1 MIRTAS
7 RVRLGNFDRLALR
20 GFHVSAHFSNEVL
33 EGQGHNQKSDVPAR
47 HHLSSRKRLLKKG
60 PKSGKAGGKPGYKRP
75 YHMNKGDNQN
85 EGRSQDNQTFFEK
98 NDGGSKGKGEH
109 RKGEHKNSSNHN
121 NNYSNSNN
129 SNSNHNGNNG
139 KKVTK
144 DSQSGAMK
152 DRETI
157 KQELETRFWPEPKFT
172 HKKVKPLK
180 APELP
185 LLGDT
190 KMLRHLKVPP
200 SYAFPVNTRDQNN
213 GTVPRK
219 KVPEYLK
226 PEKGVDPKMNLTYNP
241 WDPDMI
247 VGTISDKDVHLEA
260 VEQDGDKP
268 NVLPPTMKHET
279 DTVLFKNSTVQ
290 TVRDARTGVY
300 NFPQYVEDIVSTD
313 ELDMEA
319 ISGFTPPSKDQTL
332 TRLANDTGA
341 TYFGSTS
348 TLTPLLAQFHNL
360 LSNFRPANL
369 RSTSK
374 WIEELTSKPTNVYR
388 SPHVA
393 EIHRRGNSF
402 ALGVDKVGDYE
413 SLLSKLGHSLEAFL
427 THTPEEYE
435 CLKKNPDM
443 SKVTEEQVKEVR
455 GRLDNTYAYSKISKF
470 LTRSQLDCYDPRL
483 PGTGTF
489 DLKTRAVAGTRYDQ
503 VEAEMCH
510 GTDYYVYRNVGQ
522 YESFEREYFDM
533 ARTVALKYSLQ
544 ARIGRMDGIYVA
556 YHNMKRFFGFQ
567 YFPLAVLDQL
577 NHTAAM
583 GEKENLEQDP
593 KLWGAEIAKTHS
605 VDVGCPDYRATR
617 GVNPYVCVVEDAVES
632 RASAIAD
639 KEFRLSME
647 LISRVLD
654 HTIGKMTAEEFDKHH
669 QRVVFFAD
677 PNQAGRMIICVGS
690 HDADEVAYSNAMS
703 HKFHARLLKTDMQNR
718 QMDKSFKYE
727 SWPWKIEEP
736 REYELPED
744 QTTDIA
750 QIALE
755 EMKKME
761 DRYSPE
767 DLLDACRE
775 MWKKSLKNLQVY
787 ELHVKNYVNQELV
800 PLITDSNIHPSP
812 TDETEWN
819 VQYRLVK
826 VSGPEVMLK
835 KTYIKLLER
844 KLRVTLNKRSDLNE
858 EEETDVSE
866 FSKVQRMYNKRGAEK
881 LTEIDA
887 IAEKLGNPVSLGVG
901 KRHWLEYPEKI
912 EEVEEVVEGKANET
926 EEEVK
931 VTETERVLA

>member
-1 MIRTAS
+1 MSA
-7 RVRLGNFDRLALR
+7 RV
-20 GFHVSAHFSNEVL
+20 SNEIL
-33 EGQGHNQKSDVPAR
+33 EGQGDLDTSEKPKQQPQSGRKKPFKKGVKPGGHRPGNKPKYNKGKSDNDDGN
-47 HHLSSRKRLLKKG
+47 HG
-60 PKSGKAGGKPGYKRP
+60 KS
-75 YHMNKGDNQN
+75 NK
-85 EGRSQDNQTFFEK
+85 TFFEK
-98 NDGGSKGKGEH
+98 NDGAHKNKGEYKGKGEYNNDYKH
-109 RKGEHKNSSNHN
+109 HN
-121 NNYSNSNN
+121 NNNDHKHHNSNN
-129 SNSNHNGNNG
+129 GG
-139 KKVTK
+139 KKVYTK
-144 DSQSGAMK
+144 ENQSGAVR

-157 KQELETRFWPEPKFT
+157 KTEVETRFWPEPKFT
-172 HKKVKPLK
+172 HKKLGTLPS
-180 APELP
+180 PELP
-185 LLGDT
+185 LFGDG
-190 KMLRHLKVPP
+190 KMLRHLRLPP
-200 SYAFPVNTRDQNN
+200 SYAFPANTKKMPN
-213 GTVPRK
+213 GTVPKK
-219 KVPEYLK
+219 KVPDYLK
-226 PEKGVDPKMNLTYNP
+226 PEQGVSLETNLTYNP
-241 WDPDMI
+241 WDPEMV
-247 VGTISDKDVHLEA
+247 VGNVSDQDIRLEA
-260 VEQDGDKP
+260 VDQKGDKP

-332 TRLANDTGA
+332 ARLAKETGA
-341 TYFGSTS
+341 SYFGSTS

-360 LSNFRPANL
+360 LSNFRPSNL

-393 EIHRRGNSF
+393 EIHRRGDSF

-443 SKVTEEQVKEVR
+443 SKVTEEQIKEVR

-556 YHNMKRFFGFQ
+556 YHNMKKFFGFQ

-593 KLWGAEIAKTHS
+593 KLWGAEIAKTHGL
-605 VDVGCPDYRATR
+605 DLGCPDFRATR

-647 LISRVLD
+647 LTSRVLD
-654 HTIGKMTAEEFDKHH
+654 HTIGKMTTEEFDQHH
-669 QRVVFFAD
+669 QRVAFFAD
-677 PNQAGRMIICVGS
+677 PNQAGRMLICVGS
-690 HDADEVAYSNAMS
+690 HDPDEVAYNSAMS

-718 QMDKSFKYE
+718 QMEGSFEYE

-744 QTTDIA
+744 TTTDIA
-750 QIALE
+750 QLGIK
-755 EMKKME
+755 EMEKM
-761 DRYSPE
+761 DNRYSPD
-767 DLLDACRE
+767 DLLAACRE
-775 MWKKSLKNLQVY
+775 MWKLSLKKLQVY
-787 ELHVKNYVNQELV
+787 ELHVRNYVNQEHV
-800 PLITDSNIHPSP
+800 PLVTDSNIHPSP
-812 TDETEWN
+812 TNETEWN

-826 VSGPEVMLK
+826 IKGPEALLQ
-835 KTYIKLLER
+835 KTYINLLER

-858 EEETDVSE
+858 EEEADVSE
-866 FSKVQRMYNKRGAEK
+866 FNQVQRMYNKRGAEK
-881 LTEIDA
+881 LAEIDA
-887 IAEKLGNPVSLGVG
+887 IAEKLGNPVSVAVE
-901 KRHWLEYPEKI
+901 KRHWLEYPVKETEKKI
-912 EEVEEVVEGKANET
+912 EEIVEEKVEVK
-926 EEEVK
+926 EEELVK
-931 VTETERVLA
+931 EETVTEKVLA